1 MRARRSSRPQVARR
15 LALALTLAV
24 LAILAFT
31 SSALAEL
38 TVNEEFEYDSP
49 GMTFEAQHVGPTH
62 CKAKYQ
68 VNPKKFPATENE
80 TTLGTP
86 GPGGGREVITCK
98 STNKKPIE
106 GTVAPGESFPRL
118 NPASD
123 YWVSEWFLNFNPGQ
137 SCYVMSLP
145 LDRAKGKMSL
155 NGKSLHIVVYLE
167 YDRECHA
174 RG

>member
-1 MRARRSSRPQVARR
+1 MRARHSSRAHVARR
-15 LALALTLAV
+15 LALAFALAV
-24 LAILAFT
+24 LAIPAFT
-31 SSALAEL
+31 SSASAEL
-38 TVNEEFEYDSP
+38 TVNEEFEYNSP

-68 VNPKKFPATENE
+68 VNPKQFPATVNE
-80 TTLGTP
+80 TMLGTP
-86 GPGGGREVITCK
+86 GPAGGREVVTCK
-98 STNKKPIE
+98 STNKNPIE

-137 SCYVMSLP
+137 SCYVESLP
-145 LDRAKGKMSL
+145 LDRAKGKMSR
-155 NGKSLHIVVYLE
+155 NGRSFHVVVYLE